1 MRGRTLNANML
12 AYLPSV
18 GTYQMEAIH
27 SREVSKSGEETWTLL
42 HTADDS
48 KRESL
53 ETEAVFDE
61 MNTEQTW
68 PTDQELN
75 EAQKKV
81 IKKRVPKGT
90 SDYQAAWILDSENVK
105 N

>member
-18 GTYQMEAIH
+18 GTYQMETIY
-27 SREVSKSGEETWTLL
+27 SREVSKSGLRTWTVLQ
-42 HTADDS
+42 TADETKQD
-48 KRESL
+48 SL

-68 PTDQELN
+68 PTEQELN
-75 EAQKKV
+75 EAQKKLL
-81 IKKRVPKGT
+81 KKKFQKELQITKLHG
-90 SDYQAAWILDSENVK
+90 SLILK
-105 N
+105 M